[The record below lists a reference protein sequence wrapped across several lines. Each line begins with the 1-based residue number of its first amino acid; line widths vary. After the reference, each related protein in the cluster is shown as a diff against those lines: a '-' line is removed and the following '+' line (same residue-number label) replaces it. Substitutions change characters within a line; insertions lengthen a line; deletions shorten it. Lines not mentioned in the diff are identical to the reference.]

1 MENGL
6 AGQFVTGSRIPVTDD
21 NRQTAPDS
29 DIPCVNFDDLKPD
42 YSYGIQNVATE
53 TVHGGKP
60 SGKHDVSCVFMCAHI
75 QVHSVVYAVHII
87 LISSLFYVDPDRMR
101 RK

>member
-6 AGQFVTGSRIPVTDD
+6 AGQLVTGSHIPVTDD

-29 DIPCVNFDDLKPD
+29 DIPCINFDDLKTD

-53 TVHGGKP
+53 TVPGGKP
-60 SGKHDVSCVFMCAHI
+60 SGTGKHDVSCVFMCARV
-75 QVHSVVYAVHII
+75 QYRYTV
-87 LISSLFYVDPDRMR
+87 LFTRFI
-101 RK
+101 